1 MTIFAPLVGIL
12 WRTLEAYGI
21 DPREVIKGNVYQP
34 DGVFHL
40 SDRVSRS
47 AYNEVLKKA
56 AAMIDDPAVGL
67 ESAKYLHPSHLG
79 ALGHA
84 WLASPTLK
92 DAIERG
98 QRFSRMY
105 DEEVKILIAEEPGVL
120 KVSYHVD
127 ASGPIVDLVMDSNLA
142 GLLKLYRLN
151 FGDTL
156 MPVYV
161 HMRRSPP
168 SDTQPWDDLFGVNV
182 RFGQA
187 ENCLA
192 IRSEDASKQLIG
204 SNPMLVAMHEDV
216 IKRQIAELDRSDIL
230 NRTLAAIME
239 QLPSGD
245 VNEVS
250 VSRALNMTT
259 RTMHRKLQEKGLGF
273 RSLLTRARKELVKRY
288 LDEPAYSITEISFLL
303 GYADTS
309 AFSRAFRRWYGT
321 SPTEA
326 RQGS

>member
-34 DGVFHL
+34 DGVFRL
-40 SDRVSRS
+40 SDRVPRS
-47 AYNEVLKKA
+47 AYNEILKKA
-56 AAMIDDPAVGL
+56 AGLIDDPAVGL

-120 KVSYHVD
+120 KVAYHVD

-168 SDTQPWDDLFGVNV
+168 SDTRPWDNLFGVNV
-182 RFGQA
+182 RFGQS

-192 IRSEDASKQLIG
+192 IRSEDATKQLIG

-245 VNEVS
+245 VNEIS

-259 RTMHRKLQEKGLGF
+259 RTMHRKLCEKGLSF
-273 RSLLTRARKELVKRY
+273 RSLLTRSRKELVKRY

-303 GYADTS
+303 GYSDTS

-321 SPTEA
+321 SPTQA
-326 RQGS
+326 RQSP

>member
-1 MTIFAPLVGIL
+1 MTIFAPLLGIL

-34 DGVFHL
+34 DGVFRL

-47 AYNEVLKKA
+47 AYNECLKKA
-56 AAMIDDPAVGL
+56 TEMINDPAVGL

-105 DEEVKILIAEEPGVL
+105 DEEVKILIAEEPGIL
-120 KVSYHVD
+120 KVAYHVD
-127 ASGPIVDLVMDSNLA
+127 ASGPIVDMVMDSNLA
-142 GLLKLYRLN
+142 CLFKLYRLN

-156 MPVYV
+156 KPVYV
-161 HMRRSPP
+161 HMRRSP
-168 SDTQPWDDLFGVNV
+168 DTRPWDDLFGVNV
-182 RFGQA
+182 QFGQA

-192 IRSEDASKQLIG
+192 IRLEDATKQLIG
-204 SNPMLVAMHEDV
+204 SDPMLVAIHEDV

-245 VNEVS
+245 VNEIS
-250 VSRALNMTT
+250 VANALNMTT
-259 RTMHRKLQEKGLGF
+259 RTMHRKLCEKGLSF

-303 GYADTS
+303 GYTDTS
-309 AFSRAFRRWYGT
+309 AFSRAFRRWYGM
-321 SPTEA
+321 SPTQS
-326 RQGS
+326 RQCQ

>member
-1 MTIFAPLVGIL
+1 MTIFAPLLGIL

-34 DGVFHL
+34 DGVFRL
-40 SDRVSRS
+40 SDRVSRN
-47 AYNEVLKKA
+47 AYNDCLKRA
-56 AAMIDDPAVGL
+56 AEIIDDPAVGL

-84 WLASPTLK
+84 WLASPTLR

-98 QRFSRMY
+98 ARFSRMY
-105 DEEVKILIAEEPGVL
+105 DEEDKILSAEEPGIL
-120 KVSYHVD
+120 KVAYHVD
-127 ASGPIVDLVMDSNLA
+127 ASGPIVDMVMDSNLA
-142 GLLKLYRLN
+142 GLFKLYRLN
-151 FGDTL
+151 FGESL
-156 MPVYV
+156 APVYV
-161 HMRRSPP
+161 HLRRSPP
-168 SDTQPWDDLFGVNV
+168 ADTRPWNDLFGVNV
-182 RFGQA
+182 QFGQA

-192 IRSEDASKQLIG
+192 IRTEDANKQLIG

-245 VNEVS
+245 VNEIS
-250 VSRALNMTT
+250 VANALNMTT
-259 RTMHRKLQEKGLGF
+259 RTMHRKLCEKGLSF
-273 RSLLTRARKELVKRY
+273 RSLLTRARMELVKRY

-303 GYADTS
+303 GYSDTS
-309 AFSRAFRRWYGT
+309 AFSRAFRRWYGK
-321 SPTEA
+321 SPTQSRE
-326 RQGS
+326 S